1 MGNGRQ
7 LMERGNRSMKWFGF
21 GSRAGDQTSVK
32 GTKGT
37 AVKQAALQPVLL
49 SETAEALKI
58 KRWERQRDGEFRG
71 FGSHPGRF

>member
-1 MGNGRQ
+1 
-7 LMERGNRSMKWFGF
+7 MERGNRSMKWFGF
-21 GSRAGDQTSVK
+21 GPRARGQAKVR

-37 AVKQAALQPVLL
+37 AKQVALQPVLL

-58 KRWERQRDGEFRG
+58 KRWDEQRDGEFRG